1 MLSDLLYMAFA
12 SYGYEKQWI
21 QQKNNE
27 ILSNEMDFH
36 TDFIKQA
43 RLLQGSANKS
53 VVCATWRSA
62 EMS

>member
-53 VVCATWRSA
+53 VVCATWRCA